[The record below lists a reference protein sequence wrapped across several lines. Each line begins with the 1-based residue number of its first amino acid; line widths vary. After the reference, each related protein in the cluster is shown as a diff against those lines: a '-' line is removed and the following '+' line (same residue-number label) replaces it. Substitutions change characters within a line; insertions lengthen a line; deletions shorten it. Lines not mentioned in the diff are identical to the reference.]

1 MATKGKGG
9 KKAVV
14 RAGKASASK
23 KAGVPTDRSS
33 SVGWKKTAA
42 TKVEPAKGKLGV
54 MVVGL
59 GAVATTMIAGV
70 EAIRRGLASPIGSL
84 TQMGTIRLGKRTDNK
99 SPLIKD
105 FVSLADL
112 KDIVFTGWDIFED
125 NVYEAAAH
133 AAVLKPEM
141 LKKLK
146 PYLQKI
152 KPMPAV
158 FDRYYVKRLDGT
170 HVKKGKNKRDL
181 AEQLRADIRAFKN
194 KVDRVVMIWCGS
206 TEIFL
211 EPKPVHRSIEAFE
224 AGLVNND
231 RAIAPSQIYAYAA
244 LKEGVPFANGA
255 PNLTVDLPVMIEL
268 SKKNAAPI
276 CGKDFKTG
284 QTFMKTVLAPAF
296 KARMLGVKGWF
307 STNILGNRDGEVL
320 DEPQSFKTKEESKLG
335 SLEYIFQPEI
345 YPDLYKDIYHKIRIN
360 YYPPRGDE
368 KEAWDNI
375 DIFGWLGYPM
385 QLKVNFLCRDS
396 ILAAPIALDLVLFL
410 DLARRTPELRSIGI
424 QEWLSFYL
432 KSPQSA
438 PGLYPEHDLFIQ
450 SMKLK
455 NTLRHIM
462 GADLVT
468 HLGLD
473 YYD

>member
-1 MATKGKGG
+1 
-9 KKAVV
+9 
-14 RAGKASASK
+14 
-23 KAGVPTDRSS
+23 
-33 SVGWKKTAA
+33 
-42 TKVEPAKGKLGV
+42 

-70 EAIRRGLASPIGSL
+70 EAVRRGLAKPIGSL

-105 FVSLADL
+105 FVPLADL
-112 KDIVFTGWDIFED
+112 NDIVFTGWDIFED
-125 NVYEAAAH
+125 NVYESAAH
-133 AAVLKPEM
+133 AKVLEKETSSSSC
-141 LKKLK
+141 K
-146 PYLQKI
+146 PYLETI

-158 FDRYYVKRLDGT
+158 FDQYYVKRLNGT
-170 HVKKGKNKRDL
+170 HVKKGKNKSDL
-181 AEQLRADIRAFKN
+181 ADQVRDDIRDFK
-194 KVDRVVMIWCGS
+194 KTVDRVVMIWCGS

-211 EPKPVHRSIEAFE
+211 EPTRGAPVHRGVREGSRSERP
-224 AGLVNND
+224 G
-231 RAIAPSQIYAYAA
+231 IAPSQIYAYAA

-255 PNLTVDLPVMIEL
+255 PNLTVDMPAMIEL

-296 KARMLGVKGWF
+296 KARHARRLG
-307 STNILGNRDGEVL
+307 LVL
-320 DEPQSFKTKEESKLG
+320 DQHPRQPRRRSARRSRSRSRPRKSRSSA
-335 SLEYIFQPEI
+335 SLEYIFQPEL
-345 YPDLYKDIYHKIRIN
+345 YPDLYKDIYHKVRIN
-360 YYPPRGDE
+360 YYPPRGDN
-368 KEAWDNI
+368 KEGWDNI

-385 QLKVNFLCRDS
+385 QIKVDFLCRDS

-410 DLARRTPELRSIGI
+410 DLAKRTPSLKSIGI
-424 QEWLSFYL
+424 QEWLSFYF
-432 KSPQSA
+432 KSPQTRR
-438 PGLYPEHDLFIQ
+438 GLYPEHDLFIQ

-462 GADLVT
+462 GEDLIT
-468 HLGLD
+468 HLGLE

>member
-1 MATKGKGG
+1 MATKEKGG
-9 KKAVV
+9 QKNGNHGGGPAP
-14 RAGKASASK
+14 AGAKSA
-23 KAGVPTDRSS
+23 P
-33 SVGWKKTAA
+33 
-42 TKVEPAKGKLGV
+42 KVAPAKGKLGV
-54 MVVGL
+54 MVVGM

-70 EAIRRGLASPIGSL
+70 EAVRRGLAKPIGSL
-84 TQMGTIRLGKRTDNK
+84 TQMGTIRLGKRTDNH

-105 FVSLADL
+105 FVPLANLNDL
-112 KDIVFTGWDIFED
+112 VFTGWDIFED

-133 AAVLKPEM
+133 AEVLKGET
-141 LKKLK
+141 LAQLK
-146 PYLQKI
+146 PYLETI

-158 FDRYYVKRLDGT
+158 FDRYYVKRLNGT
-170 HVKKGKNKRDL
+170 HVKKGNNKLDL
-181 AEQLRADIRAFKN
+181 ANQVIADIQAFKK

-211 EPKPVHRSIEAFE
+211 EPTEVHQTIESFERGLERSDL
-224 AGLVNND
+224 G
-231 RAIAPSQIYAYAA
+231 IAPSQIYAYAA

-255 PNLTVDLPVMIEL
+255 PNLTVDIPALVEL
-268 SKKNAAPI
+268 SKQNSAPI

-296 KARMLGVKGWF
+296 KARMIGVKGWF

-335 SLEYIFQPEI
+335 SLEYIFQPEL

-410 DLARRTPELRSIGI
+410 DLAKRTPELKSIGI

-432 KSPQSA
+432 KSPQTP

>member
-14 RAGKASASK
+14 HAGKGSAS
-23 KAGVPTDRSS
+23 
-33 SVGWKKTAA
+33 KKTAA

-70 EAIRRGLASPIGSL
+70 EAIRRGLAKPVGSL
-84 TQMGTIRLGKRTDNK
+84 TQMGTIRLGKRTDKK

-105 FVSLADL
+105 FVPLAGL

-158 FDRYYVKRLDGT
+158 FDQYYVKRLDGK
-170 HVKKGKNKRDL
+170 HVKNGKNKRDL
-181 AEQLRADIRAFKN
+181 AEQVRADIRAFRK
-194 KVDRVVMIWCGS
+194 KVDRVVMIWAAS

-211 EPKPVHRSIEAFE
+211 EPKPVHRSIESFE
-224 AGLVNND
+224 AGLMNND

-244 LKEGVPFANGA
+244 LMEGVPFANGA

-296 KARMLGVKGWF
+296 KARMIGVNGWF

-335 SLEYIFQPEI
+335 SLEYIFQPEL
-345 YPDLYKDIYHKIRIN
+345 YPDLYSDIYHKIRIN

-410 DLARRTPELRSIGI
+410 DLAKRTPELRSIGI

>member
-9 KKAVV
+9 KAQVG
-14 RAGKASASK
+14 AGKASAS
-23 KAGVPTDRSS
+23 TQ
-33 SVGWKKTAA
+33 TAA
-42 TKVEPAKGKLGV
+42 TGVEPAKGKLGV

-70 EAIRRGLASPIGSL
+70 EAIRRGLAKPIGSL

-105 FVSLADL
+105 FVPLANL

-146 PYLQKI
+146 PYLEKI

-158 FDRYYVKRLDGT
+158 FDSYYVKRLHGT

-181 AEQLRADIRAFKN
+181 AEQVRADIRAFK
-194 KVDRVVMIWCGS
+194 KTVDRVVMIWCGS

-268 SKKNAAPI
+268 SKQNAAPI

-296 KARMLGVKGWF
+296 KARMIGVSGWF

-320 DEPQSFKTKEESKLG
+320 EDPGSFKTKEESKL
-335 SLEYIFQPEI
+335 SVLDHILQPEL
-345 YPDLYKDIYHKIRIN
+345 YPALYKDICHKVRIN
-360 YYPPRGDE
+360 YYPPRGDN
-368 KEAWDNI
+368 KEGWDNI

-385 QLKVNFLCRDS
+385 QIKVDFLCRDS
-396 ILAAPIALDLVLFL
+396 ILAAPLVLDLVLFM
-410 DLARRTPELRSIGI
+410 DLAQRTGSLKGIGI
-424 QEWLSFYL
+424 QEWLSFYF
-432 KSPQSA
+432 KSPMSA

-450 SMKLK
+450 LMKLK
-455 NTLRHIM
+455 NTLRHLKGEELI
-462 GADLVT
+462 T
-468 HLGLD
+468 HLGLE

>member
-1 MATKGKGG
+1 
-9 KKAVV
+9 
-14 RAGKASASK
+14 
-23 KAGVPTDRSS
+23 
-33 SVGWKKTAA
+33 
-42 TKVEPAKGKLGV
+42 

-70 EAIRRGLASPIGSL
+70 EAIRRGLAKPVGSL
-84 TQMGTIRLGKRTDNK
+84 TQMGTIRLGKRTDKK

-105 FVSLADL
+105 FVPLAGL

-158 FDRYYVKRLDGT
+158 FDQYYVKRLDGK
-170 HVKKGKNKRDL
+170 HVKNGKNKRDL
-181 AEQLRADIRAFKN
+181 AEQVRADIRAFRK
-194 KVDRVVMIWCGS
+194 KVDRVVMIWAAS

-211 EPKPVHRSIEAFE
+211 EPKPVHRSIESFE
-224 AGLVNND
+224 AGLMNND

-244 LKEGVPFANGA
+244 LMEGVPFANGA

-296 KARMLGVKGWF
+296 KARMIGVNGWF

-335 SLEYIFQPEI
+335 SLEYIFQPEL
-345 YPDLYKDIYHKIRIN
+345 YPDLYSDIYHKIRIN

-385 QLKVNFLCRDS
+385 QLKINFLCRDS

-410 DLARRTPELRSIGI
+410 DLAKRTPELRSIGI

-432 KSPQSA
+432 KSPQTA
-438 PGLYPEHDLFIQ
+438 PGLYPEHDLFI
-450 SMKLK
+450 
-455 NTLRHIM
+455 
-462 GADLVT
+462 
-468 HLGLD
+468 
-473 YYD
+473 

>member
-1 MATKGKGG
+1 MSTAKDGG
-9 KKAVV
+9 KKA
-14 RAGKASASK
+14 
-23 KAGVPTDRSS
+23 
-33 SVGWKKTAA
+33 AA
-42 TKVEPAKGKLGV
+42 EKVAPATGKLGV

-70 EAIRRGLASPIGSL
+70 EAVRRGLAKPIGSL

-99 SPLIKD
+99 TPLIKD
-105 FVSLADL
+105 FVPLADL
-112 KDIVFTGWDIFED
+112 DDLVFTGWDIFAD

-133 AAVLKPEM
+133 AEVLDKPTHE
-141 LKKLK
+141 KLR
-146 PYLQKI
+146 PYLEQI

-158 FDRYYVKRLDGT
+158 FDQHYVKRLHGT
-170 HVKKGKNKRDL
+170 HVKKGRNKRDL
-181 AEQLRADIRAFKN
+181 AEQVMADIRNFKQTVN
-194 KVDRVVMIWCGS
+194 RVVMIWCGS

-211 EPKPVHRSIEAFE
+211 EPSAVHESLAAFE
-224 AGLVNND
+224 KGLESND
-231 RAIAPSQIYAYAA
+231 PGIAPSQIYAYAA

-255 PNLTVDLPVMIEL
+255 PNLTVDTKALIEL
-268 SKKNAAPI
+268 SKQHAAPI

-284 QTFMKTVLAPAF
+284 QTLMKTVLAPAF
-296 KARMLGVKGWF
+296 KARLLGVNGWF

-335 SLEYIFQPEI
+335 SLEYIFQPEV
-345 YPDLYKDIYHKIRIN
+345 YPDLYKHIYHKIRIK
-360 YYPPRGDE
+360 YDPPRGDE
-368 KEAWDNI
+368 KEAWDNS
-375 DIFGWLGYPM
+375 DIVGWLGYPM
-385 QLKVNFLCRDS
+385 QIKLNFLCRDS

-410 DLARRTPELRSIGI
+410 DLAKRTPELRSTGI

-432 KSPQSA
+432 KSPQTA
-438 PGLYPEHDLFIQ
+438 EGLSPEHDLFIQ

-462 GADLVT
+462 GEDLIT
-468 HLGLD
+468 HLGLE

>member
-1 MATKGKGG
+1 MSTAQDDG
-9 KKAVV
+9 KKA
-14 RAGKASASK
+14 
-23 KAGVPTDRSS
+23 
-33 SVGWKKTAA
+33 AA
-42 TKVEPAKGKLGV
+42 ENVAPATGKLGV

-70 EAIRRGLASPIGSL
+70 EAVRRGLAKPIGSL
-84 TQMGTIRLGKRTDNK
+84 TQMGTIRLGQRGDNK
-99 SPLIKD
+99 TPLIKD
-105 FVSLADL
+105 FVPLADL
-112 KDIVFTGWDIFED
+112 NDLVFTGWDIFED
-125 NVYEAAAH
+125 NAYEAAAH
-133 AAVLKPEM
+133 AGVLEPPTLE
-141 LKKLK
+141 KLK
-146 PYLQKI
+146 PYLEQI

-158 FDRYYVKRLDGT
+158 FDQHYVKRLHGT

-181 AEQLRADIRAFKN
+181 AEQVSADIRTFK
-194 KVDRVVMIWCGS
+194 KTVDRVVMIWCGS

-211 EPKPVHRSIEAFE
+211 EPSAVHESIAAFE
-224 AGLVNND
+224 KGLESND
-231 RAIAPSQIYAYAA
+231 PGIAPSQIYAYAA

-255 PNLTVDLPVMIEL
+255 PNLTVDTKALIEL
-268 SKKNAAPI
+268 SKQHSAPI

-284 QTFMKTVLAPAF
+284 QTLMKTVLAPAF
-296 KARMLGVKGWF
+296 KARLLGVNGWF

-335 SLEYIFQPEI
+335 SLEYIFQPEL
-345 YPDLYKDIYHKIRIN
+345 YPDLYKHIYHKIRIN
-360 YYPPRGDE
+360 YYPPRGDQ

-385 QLKVNFLCRDS
+385 QIKLNFLCRDS

-410 DLARRTPELRSIGI
+410 DLAKRTPELRSSGI

-432 KSPQSA
+432 KSPQTA
-438 PGLYPEHDLFIQ
+438 EGLSPEHDLFIQ

-462 GADLVT
+462 GEDLIT
-468 HLGLD
+468 HLGLE